1 MSKMADLY
9 IEIAEYLGSKSPEF
23 FKAWECGCSVCEQIT
38 IKQIDE
44 EFKKQSAGFN
54 ALAGVGL

>member
-1 MSKMADLY
+1 MSKMADLH

-23 FKAWECGCSVCEQIT
+23 FQAWECGCFFCEQIT